1 MAILLTAFF
10 TVLVLLLVAAGGFIL
25 KKRDMVSDAC
35 IPGFSKVLLFICQPC
50 LAVYTFCEAE
60 YSAES
65 VKRML
70 AFAGLLL
77 VVFLLMLGS
86 AFLVL
91 RRRYEKPIYRILTIA
106 TTFSNAAFFGIPV
119 IEALLPEQA
128 SGIIIYTTVFGL
140 TMNII
145 GWTVGSAIIA
155 NDIKYMSAKKIV
167 LNPATIAAAVA
178 IIIFAFRIPV
188 PNQLFSIIQITGKMC
203 TPLSMLIMGMRL
215 ATVNLKKLFSDYRIY
230 VTLAVKQV
238 IMPLVAF
245 LLVFSLDMIDINL
258 RKALFITCA
267 TPAASIVL
275 NFSEIV
281 GEGQKEAANLVL
293 LSTISSII
301 TLPIMMLMLPLI

>member
-70 AFAGLLL
+70 IFAGLLL